1 MKSETWPWLSKA
13 LLVGD
18 FEDVFPLK
26 ASTRVLRLSTLA
38 ARCFPSS
45 VVSWFCVASPIVYR
59 QPYPRL
65 KCPAFT
71 AESCRLPLRVHVRLT
86 ASARARSFCLSVS
99 KRRASLS
106 GKVQKNATAVHCAEL
121 RLPCVKLLCR
131 LNCHQSLF
139 CGSLRCLVSM

>member
-86 ASARARSFCLSVS
+86 ASARSLVLSQRLEAARVFIWQSA
-99 KRRASLS
+99 KER
-106 GKVQKNATAVHCAEL
+106 HCCA
-121 RLPCVKLLCR
+121 LCR
-131 LNCHQSLF
+131 VAS
-139 CGSLRCLVSM
+139 SLREAVV